1 MPVSV
6 NFVGSGDAFGTG
18 GRFNTCIL
26 VDGSDIRFTIDF
38 GASSL
43 VALNAQ
49 GISHNSIDAIL
60 LTHIHGDHSAGIPF
74 MLLDAMLGAKRD
86 RPLTIAGPKNLKSR
100 LDECMAV
107 LFPGS
112 EAMEPNFPLHFVELQ
127 VGRTT
132 DVLGLTVTPY
142 AAKHTW
148 QTDPTALR
156 VGVDDKIVTYSGDG
170 DWTPDLAEATQGADL
185 FIAECYFHSKPVK
198 WHLNYPTIREHKAEF
213 GARRMVLTH
222 MGPEMLARV
231 GEVPEECAEDG
242 LVITL

>member
-1 MPVSV
+1 MAVTV

-26 VDGSDIRFTIDF
+26 VDGQDIRFTIDF

-49 GISHNSIDAIL
+49 GIAHNSIDAIL

-74 MLLDAMLGAKRD
+74 MLLDAMLGARRD
-86 RPLTIAGPKNLKSR
+86 RPLTIAGPKNLKER
-100 LDECMAV
+100 LDACMEV

-112 EAMEPNFPLHFVELQ
+112 GAMVPKFPLDYVELE
-127 VGRTT
+127 VGQANE
-132 DVLGLTVTPY
+132 VLGLTVTPF

-156 VGVDDKIVTYSGDG
+156 VEVDDKIVTYSGDG
-170 DWTPDLAEATQGADL
+170 DWTPDLPKATKDADL

-198 WHLNYPTIREHKAEF
+198 WHLNYGTIQEHKASF
-213 GARRMVLTH
+213 GAKRMILTH
-222 MGPEMLARV
+222 MGPEMLPLADQ
-231 GEVPEECAEDG
+231 VPEECAEDG

>member
-1 MPVSV
+1 MSVTV

-26 VDGSDIRFTIDF
+26 VDAEKIRFTIDF

-49 GISHNSIDAIL
+49 GIAHNSIDAIL

-74 MLLDAMLGAKRD
+74 MLLDAMLGARRD
-86 RPLTIAGPKNLKSR
+86 RALTIAGPKNLKAR
-100 LDECMAV
+100 LDECMEI

-112 EAMEPNFPLHFVELQ
+112 GEMVPKFPLHYVELEA
-127 VGRTT
+127 GRPN
-132 DVLGLTVTPY
+132 DVLGLSVTPY

-156 VGVDDKIVTYSGDG
+156 VSVDDKIVTYSGDG
-170 DWTPDLAEATQGADL
+170 DWTPELPLATQDADL

-198 WHLNYPTIREHKAEF
+198 WHLNYGTIQEHKESF
-213 GARRMVLTH
+213 GAKRMILTH
-222 MGPEMLARV
+222 MGPEMLPLADQ
-231 GEVPEECAEDG
+231 VPEECAEDG